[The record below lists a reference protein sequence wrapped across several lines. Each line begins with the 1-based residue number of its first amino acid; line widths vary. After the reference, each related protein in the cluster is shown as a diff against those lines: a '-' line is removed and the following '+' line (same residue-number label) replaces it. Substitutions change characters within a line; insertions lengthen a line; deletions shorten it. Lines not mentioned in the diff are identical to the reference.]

1 MGSLWQFFGLP
12 DPEGG
17 ASPTTRTPAPEPSQ
31 GPVSLSAPGEAEE
44 AAPSPTPP
52 AAVESLETPSVDV
65 SNLRAPPLGWTG
77 PTTPDGEAF
86 HDLGIEITPSTHAQQ
101 SASLHFT

>member
-31 GPVSLSAPGEAEE
+31 GPVSLSAPGEAE
-44 AAPSPTPP
+44 AAP
-52 AAVESLETPSVDV
+52 PSSICARSFTWKVTRWLV
-65 SNLRAPPLGWTG
+65 AGKL
-77 PTTPDGEAF
+77 
-86 HDLGIEITPSTHAQQ
+86 STWR
-101 SASLHFT
+101 TKPE